1 MKRILALLAAGF
13 AGAVIALLTLS
24 LASGAF
30 AQGPN
35 GPATQPT
42 PGLNPSGNGP
52 MQGRGRMGNGQMGN
66 GQMQGQGQAG
76 NGPMQGGSAESLVGM
91 AAAQLDMTQ
100 ADLVAQLSAGGTL
113 AEALTAG
120 GIDPAAFI
128 DEFVAS
134 RAERLSAAVAAGTM
148 SQADADARLA
158 TARSM
163 ATARLYQPFTVLG
176 PGGQGPNQGAGC
188 ADTNGDGACDGQ
200 PGAGQGPNQ
209 GAGFADANGDG
220 VCDHTPAGGQG
231 RMGGGRGPRR

>member
-1 MKRILALLAAGF
+1 MKRTLALLAAGF
-13 AGAVIALLTLS
+13 AGAVIALLALS
-24 LASGAF
+24 LAGGAL

-42 PGLNPSGNGP
+42 PGLTPYGNGQ

-66 GQMQGQGQAG
+66 G
-76 NGPMQGGSAESLVGM
+76 PMQGGSADSLVGM
-91 AAAQLDMTQ
+91 AAAKLNMTQ

-113 AEALTAG
+113 ADALTDG

-148 SQADADARLA
+148 TQADADARLA
-158 TARSM
+158 TVRSM
-163 ATARLYQPFTVLG
+163 ATTRLYQPFTVLG

-188 ADTNGDGACDGQ
+188 ADMNGDGVCDGQ
-200 PGAGQGPNQ
+200 PGGQGPNQ
-209 GAGFADANGDG
+209 GAGFTDADGDG
-220 VCDHTPAGGQG
+220 VCDHTATGGQG

>member
-13 AGAVIALLTLS
+13 AGAVVALLTLS

-35 GPATQPT
+35 GPASQPT
-42 PGLNPSGNGP
+42 PGLTPSGSGQ
-52 MQGRGRMGNGQMGN
+52 MQGRGRMGNGQQMG
-66 GQMQGQGQAG
+66 A
-76 NGPMQGGSAESLVGM
+76 GPMQGGSAESLVGM
-91 AAAQLDMTQ
+91 AAAQLDMAQ

-128 DEFVAS
+128 DAFVAS
-134 RAERLSAAVAAGTM
+134 RAERLSAAVVAGTM
-148 SQADADARLA
+148 TQADADARLA

-188 ADTNGDGACDGQ
+188 ADGDGDGVCDGQ

-209 GAGFADANGDG
+209 GAGFADTNGDG